1 MNCHVNDMPI
11 QNLKI
16 VHLARKKKTKKK
28 KKKQTNKLQ
37 PCLCMKLLY
46 PSKLPY
52 AAHLSPSE
60 LPTSLSLP
68 LIFMYVSLQPKN
80 IHEECVKW
88 KVLHVF
94 FSLFR

>member
-1 MNCHVNDMPI
+1 
-11 QNLKI
+11 
-16 VHLARKKKTKKK
+16 
-28 KKKQTNKLQ
+28 
-37 PCLCMKLLY
+37 MKLLY